1 MARPDPTAPATHPSR
16 SAGGGLQRPWAAG
29 ARWLGPILA
38 VLALALL
45 YAGAIGNGFFN
56 DDYLFLEQAR
66 THPALGSLL
75 SPGAIGNFFR
85 PLSRQLYFEVL
96 TPLGGGQPLIFHA
109 VNFALFLAALALLF
123 DLLAGLL
130 PRGGAAAGTL
140 YFALLPLQRVN
151 LTWISCSQDLLAL
164 MFVLAAFA
172 FVRRGRPRMALA
184 AALGAVASKEI
195 ALGLPVALV
204 AWSFFI
210 ERLSPRA
217 ALRQAL
223 PFFAL
228 SAVWGALGLRVAL
241 TATPANGGLHFDP
254 GHFLAGLV
262 HAAQSLLG
270 LENPTGIVR
279 VLVTRGPAPLPL
291 ALLAVLALW
300 LPARGAGEQAS
311 NPRPIA
317 WFAAVWV
324 LGFGLLTGPVAGI
337 WSGYFY
343 TLPAVGGALLV
354 GLLFRRAGRP
364 AWLILVPLLLWWHE
378 GGSRTRA
385 FAVRENPWGWTSH
398 LTSAYFERAARLTG
412 DLSRQLREIEPTPPR
427 GGRLFFATLP
437 PWAGFQKGNG
447 ALVRALLR
455 DPSLESYYF
464 SQFDESTAAD
474 APCRFYWWD
483 GIGLRTLY
491 REVADPFF
499 QVGSDLLLL
508 DRPAGAAHAFHR
520 ALAAGGYRPDDLY
533 WLGWA
538 ELWNG
543 RRDEA
548 EAAWRNLG
556 AGDDTARWG
565 ANMAAARMALVSLRD
580 TLEGRRTLV
589 EAIRYGMGRPEP
601 HGVLGGLL
609 LARQPKYG
617 MLELRVATTLNPDD
631 WQSRRA
637 LLAALL
643 DAHLASPARR
653 ELEAL
658 LTRSPELAADPI
670 VMRARREL
678 GSSEEPASG
687 VVEF

>member
-1 MARPDPTAPATHPSR
+1 MARPDPPAPSSHPFR
-16 SAGGGLQRPWAAG
+16 PAGGALPRPWAAG
-29 ARWLGPILA
+29 ALWLGPILA

-45 YAGAIGNGFFN
+45 YAGAIRTGFLN
-56 DDYLFLEQAR
+56 DDYIFLEQAR
-66 THPALGSLL
+66 THPVLGSLL
-75 SPGAIGNFFR
+75 SPGAIGNYFR
-85 PLSRQLYFEVL
+85 PLSRQLYFEAL

-109 VNFALFLAALALLF
+109 VNFGLFLVTLALLF

-130 PRGGAAAGTL
+130 PFGAAAAGTL

-164 MFVLAAFA
+164 TLTLAALA
-172 FVRRGRPRMALA
+172 LYRRGRVGMALA
-184 AALGAVASKEI
+184 AAFGAVASKEI

-204 AWSFFI
+204 AWSRFI
-210 ERLSPRA
+210 ERLGPRA
-217 ALRQAL
+217 ALRRAL

-228 SAVWGALGLRVAL
+228 SGVWGALGLRVAL
-241 TATPANGGLHFDP
+241 AAAPADGGLHFDP
-254 GHFLAGLV
+254 GHFAAGLV

-279 VLVTRGPAPLPL
+279 ALTARGPAPLPL
-291 ALLAVLALW
+291 VLLAVLALW
-300 LPARGAGEQAS
+300 LPARDAGEEKS
-311 NPRPIA
+311 DPRAIA
-317 WFAAVWV
+317 WFAAAWV

-337 WSGYFY
+337 WSAYFY
-343 TLPAVGGALLV
+343 TVPAVGGALLV

-378 GGSRTRA
+378 GGTGTRA

-412 DLSRQLREIEPTPPR
+412 DLSRQLREIEPAPPR
-427 GGRLFFATLP
+427 GGRLIFATLP
-437 PWAGFQKGNG
+437 PWAGFQTGNG
-447 ALVRALLR
+447 ALARALYR
-455 DPSLESYYF
+455 DPSLESYFF
-464 SQFDESTAAD
+464 SQFDESTVD
-474 APCRFYWWD
+474 SAPCRFYWWD
-483 GIGLRTLY
+483 GAGLRPLY
-491 REVADPFF
+491 REAADPFF
-499 QVGSDLLLL
+499 QVGADLLLL

-520 ALAAGGYRPDDLY
+520 ALAAGGYRPDDFY

-548 EAAWRNLG
+548 EAAWRSLG
-556 AGDDTARWG
+556 AADDTARWR

-617 MLELRVATTLNPDD
+617 MLELKVATTLNPDD

-643 DAHLASPARR
+643 DAHLASSARR

-658 LTRSPELAADPI
+658 LTRSPELATDPI
-670 VMRARREL
+670 VARARREL
-678 GSSEEPASG
+678 GSGDEPASG